1 MTRSIHG
8 SNHTNPDSDWGTT
21 LPGGVIRG
29 QGTVRKAARDQYRIG
44 AALSAL
50 LAIALLLLPA
60 CTTQTTTVNDRP
72 GPTPDRLSAEAPK
85 DLHDL
90 AGFLLKYQAANFRL
104 PQSLAQLRAEGFMPM
119 DGYPGLSAYAYRD
132 TGMGSLADGQ
142 EIVVVD
148 TAVRVDDHLWCILR
162 EPNPQP
168 RAAALN
174 VQLVPLED
182 LRAAA
187 RQGR

>member
-1 MTRSIHG
+1 MFACMASFFQRQLRAIACWEG
-8 SNHTNPDSDWGTT
+8 EAPAEPRVAEGLRLGGRLA
-21 LPGGVIRG
+21 LP
-29 QGTVRKAARDQYRIG
+29 
-44 AALSAL
+44 SAL
-50 LAIALLLLPA
+50 LALALLLLPA

-119 DGYPGLSAYAYRD
+119 DGFPGLSAYAYRD

-148 TAVRVDDHLWCILR
+148 TAVRVDEHLWCILR

-174 VQLVPLED
+174 VQLVPLDD